1 MALASA
7 CGYKPMRSRMAVEEQ
22 EMEGVF
28 NGGENF
34 VDNVNILKQILSL
47 NKSRLA

>member
-7 CGYKPMRSRMAVEEQ
+7 CGYKPVRSRMAVDEQ
-22 EMEGVF
+22 EMEGGF

-34 VDNVNILKQILSL
+34 IDNVNILKQILSS
-47 NKSRLA
+47 NKSRRA